1 MTITNLSGT
10 KDSIHDRQIHQVE
23 KHNDEERKKDGRFLS
38 LTKKLIISFCH
49 MLGTKKKYTQNMTN
63 IETLPTRKFEMSKLK
78 LIIAGLSL

>member
-10 KDSIHDRQIHQVE
+10 KDSIQDRQIHQVE

-63 IETLPTRKFEMSKLK
+63 VETLPTRKFEMSKLK